1 MALPALV
8 GQGPGC
14 SLHIPQL
21 LLLLQALG
29 KGLEFS
35 GHFGRGANPRETLTR
50 VSRQRVPSSLLMA
63 AGVPAPVAQDGAPQ
77 SGRRGCRCAQ
87 LRTAQ
92 SPPPG
97 LPRRAPSPVASP
109 GLRRSTPP
117 PGSGPQSPSL
127 TGPMG
132 SCTSKAQPGH
142 GEDAKLGHLNARKD
156 PRTTRSDSQCP
167 NTVKYDETGNPAPRR
182 EATRVKGLLPSPFCL
197 SSGSLTC
204 PARGG
209 HAGFQ

>member
-109 GLRRSTPP
+109 RAAPQHPPSWVWSPEPIANRTHGLLHVQGPARPRGGREARTPECTE
-117 PGSGPQSPSL
+117 GPQDHEVGLPV
-127 TGPMG
+127 
-132 SCTSKAQPGH
+132 SKH
-142 GEDAKLGHLNARKD
+142 GQVR
-156 PRTTRSDSQCP
+156 
-167 NTVKYDETGNPAPRR
+167 
-182 EATRVKGLLPSPFCL
+182 
-197 SSGSLTC
+197 
-204 PARGG
+204 
-209 HAGFQ
+209 